1 MPDKKFNKPAGWQ
14 EKLEEL
20 DRSAALQDFNK
31 GAAWDKLYTRLGQP
45 EKKKKNAWYWMAA
58 AAILTAVFI
67 ALTWMNPLIKKSAL
81 PIVRQQ
87 PILQPIKT
95 APGLGLPQ
103 IQQGFAAGSKSSDEQ
118 PKNSRPRNLPANPGK
133 LTAAHEPVE
142 LRPARATAQ
151 IIPQPPAIIENKT
164 DSPLIALVQA
174 VQPQKKMVV
183 VYLNE
188 IEAGG
193 NDIMP
198 RQAQQKKRKPQ
209 YPKIGQSG
217 DYDVYATKR
226 PERFT
231 ISLSSAN

>member
-20 DRSAALQDFNK
+20 DSSATLPDFNK

-45 EKKKKNAWYWMAA
+45 EKKKNYAWYWMAA
-58 AAILTAVFI
+58 AAILTAVI
-67 ALTWMNPLIKKSAL
+67 ISLTWMNPEKKQSAP
-81 PIVRQQ
+81 PIVVQQ
-87 PILQPIKT
+87 QVLQPLKT
-95 APGLGLPQ
+95 APGLAAPQSEQGLT
-103 IQQGFAAGSKSSDEQ
+103 GGSNPGIEQ
-118 PKNSRPRNLPANPGK
+118 PKNSRHRNLPANPVVSGI
-133 LTAAHEPVE
+133 APESEE
-142 LRPARATAQ
+142 LRPAMATAQ
-151 IIPQPPAIIENKT
+151 IIPQPPTIIENKT
-164 DSPLIALVQA
+164 DSPLTALVQA

-193 NDIMP
+193 NDMMP
-198 RQAQQKKRKPQ
+198 RQAQQKKRRPQ
-209 YPKIGQSG
+209 YLKIGQSG
-217 DYDVYATKR
+217 DYDVYATKK